1 MLEAHEIVTSGT
13 ADARLELPF
22 ELRKKSRLRAELE
35 NGETIGLFLPRGTVL
50 RHGTMLRSTEGRIIV
65 VCAAPE
71 DVSTVHSSDTHLL
84 TRVAYH
90 LGNRHVPLQ
99 VERDFLRYQHDHV
112 LDDMVRGL
120 GADVHFEQAP
130 FEPEAGAY
138 GGGHRH
144 DSGDHDD
151 PTHDHDHPH
160 DHAHGHGHGHGHG
173 YGSSRERSREENKP

>member
-1 MLEAHEIVTSGT
+1 MLEAYEIVTNGN
-13 ADARLELPF
+13 ADSRLELPF
-22 ELRKKSRLRAELE
+22 ERRKKSRLLAELE
-35 NGETIGLFLPRGTVL
+35 SGETIGLFLPRGTVL
-50 RHGTMLRSTEGRIIV
+50 RHGTLLRSTEGRIIAV
-65 VCAAPE
+65 SAARE

-84 TRVAYH
+84 ARVAYH

-120 GADVHFEQAP
+120 GAEVRFEQAP

-144 DSGDHDD
+144 ED
-151 PTHDHDHPH
+151 HDHDHDH
-160 DHAHGHGHGHGHG
+160 GHAHGHGHGHGA
-173 YGSSRERSREENKP
+173 SREREVNKP